1 VGAGDDL
8 TLSTLVVS
16 LKTANG
22 YPMPTTDSPPLYL
35 LLISIHGLIRA
46 TDLELGRDADTGG
59 QTKYVIDLAR
69 ALAESTHVEQVDL
82 VTRRIVAE
90 DVAPDYGEPEEP
102 LSSKA
107 RIVRIEAGPDA
118 YIPKEQLW
126 DYLDIYTDNLVDWL
140 NRQPR
145 RPDVIH
151 AHYADAGYVGVRLSN
166 ITGIPLVFTGHSL
179 GRDKRRRLLAAGLQR
194 EDLEHRYK
202 MSRRIEA
209 EEEVLANASMVVT
222 STHNEIEDQ
231 YELYDYYDPACMAV
245 IPPGTDLTMFH
256 PPQAGEHD
264 YPFARDLRRFL
275 RKPEKPVI
283 LALSRADERKNIS
296 TLLEA
301 YGESPKLQKIA
312 NLVIVAGNREDI
324 RELDQGPQEVLKEL
338 LLLVDYY
345 DLYGKVAIP
354 KHHKPQ
360 QVPEIYRIAASLGGV
375 FVNPALTEPFGLTLL
390 EAAATGLPV
399 VATEN
404 GGPVDII
411 GNCQNGVLVDPLD
424 KADITAALLHLLR
437 DAGEWQRLSENGL
450 RGVRRHYAWQAH
462 AEAYLCRIRPL
473 LGEPVPV
480 PKKPSGRR
488 PMLYHDRAIFTD
500 LDQSL
505 LGDPTALKSFLELV
519 RGNRKCASFG
529 IATGRR
535 LDSALAVMG
544 KFNIPLPDVLLTS
557 LGTEIYYAPQLT
569 ADTAW
574 SVHVDYH
581 WNPQGVRRVLDDLPG
596 LFPQPKGEQSRFKVS
611 YHYDPT
617 IAPSIEEIYALLRH
631 QELAGNVVHAFG
643 QFLDII
649 PVRASKG
656 LALRYVAQKWEIPLE
671 HILAAGGSG
680 ADEDMIRG
688 NTLAVVVA
696 NRHHEELS
704 GLVDLDRV
712 YFART
717 PYAGGIV
724 EAIDHYDFY
733 RSCTVPEDA

>member
-1 VGAGDDL
+1 
-8 TLSTLVVS
+8 
-16 LKTANG
+16 
-22 YPMPTTDSPPLYL
+22 MPTLDSPPLYL

-59 QTKYVIDLAR
+59 QTKYVVDLAR
-69 ALAESTHVEQVDL
+69 ALSESQEVAQVDL
-82 VTRRIVAE
+82 VTRRIVADE
-90 DVAPDYGEPEEP
+90 VAADYGELEESLTP
-102 LSSKA
+102 DA

-126 DYLDIYTDNLVDWL
+126 DYLDVFTDNLLDWL

-179 GRDKRRRLLAAGLQR
+179 GRDKRRRLLARGLDR
-194 EDLEHRYK
+194 EDLEQRYK

-209 EEEVLANASMVVT
+209 EEEVLANASLVVT
-222 STHNEIEDQ
+222 STHNEVEDQ
-231 YELYDYYDPACMAV
+231 YELYDYYDPRCMTV
-245 IPPGTDLTMFH
+245 IPPGTDLEMFH
-256 PPQAGEHD
+256 PPQPGERE
-264 YPFARDLRRFL
+264 YPFARNLARFL
-275 RKPEKPVI
+275 KKPGKPMI
-283 LALSRADERKNIS
+283 LALSRPDERKNIA

-301 YGESPKLQKIA
+301 YGDSAKLQQVS
-312 NLVIVAGNREDI
+312 NLVIVAGNRDDI
-324 RELDQGPQEVLKEL
+324 REMDEGAQAVFKEL
-338 LLLVDYY
+338 LLLIDYY
-345 DLYGKVAIP
+345 DLYGKVAVP
-354 KHHKPQ
+354 KHHKSQ
-360 QVPEIYRIAASLGGV
+360 QVPEIYRLAASLGGV
-375 FVNPALTEPFGLTLL
+375 FINPALTEPFGLTLL

-411 GNCQNGVLVDPLD
+411 GNCHNGLLVDPLD
-424 KADITAALLHLLR
+424 KEAITTALLHLLR
-437 DAGEWQRLSENGL
+437 NAEEWKTLSDNGIQ
-450 RGVRRHYAWQAH
+450 GVRKHYSWQAH
-462 AEAYLCRIRPL
+462 ASSYLERIRPL
-473 LGEPVPV
+473 LVAPPPL
-480 PKKPSGRR
+480 PKKPTGRR
-488 PMLYHDRAIFTD
+488 PMLYHDRAIFSD

-505 LGDPTALKSFLELV
+505 LGDPAALKNFIELV
-519 RGNRKCASFG
+519 RRNRKCASFG

-574 SVHVDYH
+574 GVHVDFH
-581 WNPQGVRRVLDDLPG
+581 WNPQGVRRVLDELPG
-596 LFPQPKGEQSRFKVS
+596 LIPQRKGEQSRFKVS
-611 YHYDPT
+611 YHYDPA
-617 IAPSIEEIYALLRH
+617 IAPSIDEINALLRH
-631 QELAGNVVHAFG
+631 AELTANVVHAFG

-712 YFART
+712 YFAQS
-717 PYAGGIV
+717 PFAGGIV

-733 RSCTVPEDA
+733 SSCTVPEDA

>member
-1 VGAGDDL
+1 MPIS
-8 TLSTLVVS
+8 ST
-16 LKTANG
+16 
-22 YPMPTTDSPPLYL
+22 PPLYL
-35 LLISIHGLIRA
+35 LLISIHGLIRGH
-46 TDLELGRDADTGG
+46 DPELGRDADTGG

-69 ALAESTHVEQVDL
+69 ALSGSPHVSQVDL
-82 VTRRIVAE
+82 VTRQVVA
-90 DVAPDYGEPEEP
+90 DDISPDYGQEQES
-102 LSSKA
+102 LAKKA
-107 RIVRIEAGPDA
+107 RIVRIQAGPDA

-126 DYLDIYTDNLVDWL
+126 DYLDVFTDNLLDWL

-151 AHYADAGYVGVRLSN
+151 AHYADAGYVGARLSN

-194 EDLEHRYK
+194 EEIEERYN
-202 MSRRIEA
+202 MSRRIKA
-209 EEEVLANASMVVT
+209 EEETLASASLVVT
-222 STHNEIEDQ
+222 STHNEVEDQ

-245 IPPGTDLTMFH
+245 IPPGTDLEMFH
-256 PPQAGEHD
+256 PPVAGER
-264 YPFARDLRRFL
+264 YPFARNLARFL
-275 RKPEKPVI
+275 RKPDKPFV
-283 LALSRADERKNIS
+283 LALSRPDERKNIV

-301 YGESPKLQKIA
+301 YGESAKLQKVA

-324 RELDQGPQEVLKEL
+324 REMDIGARSVLREL
-338 LLLVDYY
+338 LLLIDFY

-360 QVPEIYRIAASLGGV
+360 QVPEIYRLTASSGGV
-375 FVNPALTEPFGLTLL
+375 FINPALTEPFGLTLL
-390 EAAATGLPV
+390 EAAASGLPV

-404 GGPVDII
+404 GGPTDII
-411 GNCQNGVLVDPLD
+411 GNCHNGLLVDPLD
-424 KADITAALLHLLR
+424 KNAITSALLHLLN
-437 DAGEWQRLSENGL
+437 DADDWKTYADNGIE
-450 RGVRRHYAWQAH
+450 GVRRHYAWPAH
-462 AEAYLCRIRPL
+462 AEAYLSRIRPL
-473 LGEPVPV
+473 LQRGNVLH
-480 PKKPSGRR
+480 KKTLGRR

-505 LGDPTALKSFLELV
+505 LGDPLALKNFVDLV

-529 IATGRR
+529 VATGRR
-535 LDSALAVMG
+535 LDSALGVMR

-557 LGTEIYYAPQLT
+557 LGTEIYYAPQLA
-569 ADTAW
+569 ADSAW
-574 SVHVDYH
+574 GVHVDYH
-581 WNPQGVRRVLDDLPG
+581 WNPQGVRRVLDELPG
-596 LFPQPKGEQSRFKVS
+596 LILQEKREQSRFKVS
-611 YHYDPT
+611 YHYDPN
-617 IAPSIEEIYALLRH
+617 IAPSIEDVNAALRH
-631 QELAGNVVHAFG
+631 QDLAVNVVHAFG

-656 LALRYVAQKWEIPLE
+656 LAIRYFAQKWDIPLE
-671 HILAAGGSG
+671 HILVAGGSG

-712 YFART
+712 YFARQ
-717 PYAGGIV
+717 PYAAGIL

-733 RSCTVPEDA
+733 SSCTVPGDTA